1 MKKYTLKVKRDK
13 KKSSSTISLGGQLN
27 VSTMTDIYTEFKK
40 AIKDAKSVTTNIK
53 DVEDA
58 DLTLMQML
66 KSFEIECKKNN
77 IAFKTSF
84 ELPEDTNHLYERAG
98 LFKLINVN

>member
-13 KKSSSTISLGGQLN
+13 KKNSSTISLGGQLN
-27 VSTMTDIYTEFKK
+27 VTTMTDIYTEFKK
-40 AIKDAKSVTTNIK
+40 AIKDAKTVTANIK

-66 KSFEIECKKNN
+66 KSFEMDCLKKD
-77 IAFKTSF
+77 IVFKTSF
-84 ELPEDTNHLYERAG
+84 ELPEDTNHLFERAG